1 MKDLYV
7 VRGVLCFYDPSKQW
21 VDIKYDITCRFN
33 RTPDWRHYRHFL
45 ICVLGMFKTSI
56 LRFWGGTPPPPL
68 LLALLFAKCAADGSL
83 RALCE
88 KKRKEK
94 GRYIVGPQNS
104 LFSCTL
110 ERFNMN
116 VFPLFSLFL

>member
-1 MKDLYV
+1 MA
-7 VRGVLCFYDPSKQW
+7 
-21 VDIKYDITCRFN
+21 I
-33 RTPDWRHYRHFL
+33 FL
-45 ICVLGMFKTSI
+45 IWGLDMFKTSI
-56 LRFWGGTPPPPL
+56 LRFGG
-68 LLALLFAKCAADGSL
+68 AKCAADGSL

-104 LFSCTL
+104 LFSRTL

>member
-1 MKDLYV
+1 MA
-7 VRGVLCFYDPSKQW
+7 
-21 VDIKYDITCRFN
+21 I
-33 RTPDWRHYRHFL
+33 FL
-45 ICVLGMFKTSI
+45 IWVLDMFKTHI
-56 LRFWGGTPPPPL
+56 LRFWGARATPPF

-104 LFSCTL
+104 LFSRTL